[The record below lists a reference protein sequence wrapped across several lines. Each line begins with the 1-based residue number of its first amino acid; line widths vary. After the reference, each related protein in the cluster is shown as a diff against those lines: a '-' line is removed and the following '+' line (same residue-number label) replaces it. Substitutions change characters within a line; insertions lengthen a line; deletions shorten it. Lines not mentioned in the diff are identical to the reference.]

1 MSWRYD
7 AMTMG
12 KPQHSAFCLGTFKV
26 NNLLKQRD
34 IELSKCSLSRLLGP
48 LGRLPRPIV
57 KAAAQDLET
66 VEKSL
71 KPRDAKTRAQARAI
85 GAAISFVYKT
95 RPFATGTPK
104 RDARIEETSAAF
116 RLYRYIRC
124 VGA

>member
-12 KPQHSAFCLGTFKV
+12 KPQHSAFCLGTFRV

-34 IELSKCSLSRLLGP
+34 IELSKRSLSRLLGP

-57 KAAAQDLET
+57 KATAQDLET

-71 KPRDAKTRAQARAI
+71 KKRDAETHAGARE
-85 GAAISFVYKT
+85 GAEISFVEEA
-95 RPFATGTPK
+95 RPFAPTIMPG
-104 RDARIEETSAAF
+104 RARI
-116 RLYRYIRC
+116 
-124 VGA
+124 G